1 MKTMIIS
8 VLIAITFIMNNA
20 SGNESKMEIQNKNY
34 YAENVHMYICI
45 EALKLLK
52 DRISQTDLS
61 QIENR
66 IGTMSDIGTRPWQVG
81 KITTG
86 AYREDIED
94 VVFDIRGPFGLEA
107 SCSHFWEAD
116 DRTNGDH
123 SLTHLPVIGSYPNA
137 YTKMTKLVNGQWFR
151 WSNGYQERT
160 YINYNASDGK
170 VYKYSYHTR
179 GFINFYKTKIIFLHS
194 KVNSLGQEEFIDRE
208 IQLTDEVFHRIVWEV
223 VGRMAHL
230 IADMTVPAHTH
241 SDVHIRPLDGG
252 DCYHNYIDDGGYT
265 FYNWQTAKSEGGYI
279 NPYETGNDPIRYL
292 TYTANQLADHYP
304 SGPECLEIPQQ
315 HTGDHSL
322 PGGSNPVINQYYQLL
337 GSPPQNI
344 INTYQEGQHC
354 FNFAIRSTAGLFYWL
369 AVETGMITPD
379 PGALPVIHSFTK
391 NLSDNTIFR
400 GETLR
405 LTCNASGSNLNYNWF
420 YKICNVNNWCTLP
433 VNGLSFNQNNNVFS
447 ASNYNF
453 NNRWTCSFFDSL
465 CNANVHV
472 NNVYSE
478 NPLQVIIGV
487 TVSNQFAQVT
497 KYYDE
502 NQIQHITPY
511 NGIRP
516 PDPPVSGCP
525 FLFSYGTESLIIEN
539 NILHCS
545 TFPGNENKDIIDKIV
560 ISKKLILDTT
570 NNLFSFAV
578 CESANDNNFFNS
590 ISLIEVDHHKD
601 YSILVTE
608 NLDLALMKN
617 SDVESPDHAE
627 KNGTDVTDVLR
638 FDADFENEVKGM
650 EKDIINLEFKQD
662 KFSGAKQKFTDELL
676 KAKYKL
682 DVINEIKDSIAL
694 ILDPSEPDHSKI
706 LTQKRPAGYISIT
719 DTSGIKVTDDI
730 DFTRRVERSMITIP
744 ILSGGDLSRAGM
756 VFKSS
761 FDLSYCAAARIFYG
775 GFTENKLELVEAE
788 NSLSG
793 DIFKKLLRDDKDY
806 AEMDSSSFIT
816 LKFKY
821 TDRVIPKDW
830 VRDYVMIINGRTVV
844 PENSQN
850 KISSE
855 HHHYS
860 SDNNLMR
867 EKHELYQ
874 NYPNPFNPAT
884 EIKYFLPEDQYTKIT
899 VYDQLGKE
907 VGLLVNERQ
916 NAGIHSVKFNAEN
929 LPSGIYYYK
938 IISGEFTMIRKMIVL
953 K

>member
-8 VLIAITFIMNNA
+8 VLIAITLFINNA
-20 SGNESKMEIQNKNY
+20 SGNEAINEIQNKNN

-52 DRISQTDLS
+52 DRFPQTDLS

-86 AYREDIED
+86 AYREDVED

-123 SLTHLPVIGSYPNA
+123 SLTHLPLIGIYPNA
-137 YTKMTKLVNGQWFR
+137 YTKMTKYVNGQWFR

-160 YINYNASDGK
+160 YINYTNDDGK
-170 VYKYSYHTR
+170 VYRYSYHTR

-194 KVNSLGQEEFIDRE
+194 KVNSLGQEEIIDRE
-208 IQLTDEVFHRIVWEV
+208 IQLTDQIFHRIVWEV

-252 DCYHNYIDDGGYT
+252 DCYHNFIDDVGYT
-265 FYNWQTAKSEGGYI
+265 FYNWQTSKTEGGYI

-304 SGPECLEIPQQ
+304 SGPDCLDIPQQ
-315 HTGDHSL
+315 HPGDHSL
-322 PGGSNPVINQYYQLL
+322 PGGSYPIINQYYQLL

-344 INTYQEGQHC
+344 TNTYQEGQHC
-354 FNFAIRSTAGLFYWL
+354 FNFAVRSTAGLLYWL
-369 AVETGMITPD
+369 AVETGIITPD

-391 NLSDNTIFR
+391 NLSDNTIYH

-420 YKICNVNNWCTLP
+420 YKVCNLNNGCVHP
-433 VNGLSFNQNNNVFS
+433 INGLAFNQNNNVYS
-447 ASNYNF
+447 VSNNYF

-465 CNANVHV
+465 CNANGPV
-472 NNVYSE
+472 NSIYYE
-478 NPLQVIIGV
+478 NPLQIIFGV

-502 NQIQHITPY
+502 NQIQLTTPF

-516 PDPPVSGCP
+516 PNPPVSGCP
-525 FLFSYGTESLIIEN
+525 FLFSYGTDSLITEN
-539 NILHCS
+539 NILHRS
-545 TFPGNENKDIIDKIV
+545 TFPGNENMDIIDKLV
-560 ISKKLILDTT
+560 ISEKPILDTN
-570 NNLFSFAV
+570 NNLFSFIIG
-578 CESANDNNFFNS
+578 ETANDKDFFNS
-590 ISLIEVDHHKD
+590 ISLVEVDHHKD

-608 NLDLALMKN
+608 NLDIALMKN
-617 SDVESPDHAE
+617 ADVESPYHAE

-638 FDADFENEVKGM
+638 FDTDFENEVKGM
-650 EKDIINLEFKQD
+650 EKDIISLEFKPG
-662 KFSGAKQKFTDELL
+662 KLSGAKQKFTDELL
-676 KAKYKL
+676 KANYKIE
-682 DVINEIKDSIAL
+682 VINEIKDSIAL

-706 LTQKRPAGYISIT
+706 PSQKRPAGYISIT

-730 DFTRRVERSMITIP
+730 DFARRVERSMITIP
-744 ILSGGDLSRAGM
+744 ILSGNELSRAGM
-756 VFKSS
+756 VFKSG

-775 GFTENKLELVEAE
+775 GFTENKLELVAAE

-793 DIFKKLLRDDKDY
+793 DILKKLLKDDKNY
-806 AEMDSSSFIT
+806 AEMDSSSFIK

-821 TDRVIPKDW
+821 TEREIPKEW

-844 PENSQN
+844 PDNSQY
-850 KISSE
+850 KIASE
-855 HHHYS
+855 NDNYS
-860 SDNNLMR
+860 SIINLQP
-867 EKHELYQ
+867 EKYELYQ

-884 EIKYFLPEDQYTKIT
+884 EIKYYLSEAQFTNLT

-907 VGLLVNERQ
+907 VGVLLNEKQ